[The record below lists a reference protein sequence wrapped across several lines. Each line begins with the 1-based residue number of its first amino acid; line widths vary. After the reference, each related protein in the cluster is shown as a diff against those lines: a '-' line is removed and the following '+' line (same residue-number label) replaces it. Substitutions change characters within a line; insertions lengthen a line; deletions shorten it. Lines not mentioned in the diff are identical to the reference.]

1 MRAFFMRGN
10 FKPCQSVLC
19 ATKNSAKRV
28 FLRASKIWRW
38 FLSRAIQNVGEKKA
52 SKTFNFQ
59 FEKSEGKKNLCTLI
73 HLLTQLTKTR
83 FFSLQTCYVDNSFLF
98 ETAKKIVQTPRAH
111 QGYSFYQYVLHLS
124 QRPQRGNL
132 AQRDPTGPTD
142 PAGKITKIN
151 RTGKNSQN

>member
-1 MRAFFMRGN
+1 MRAFFMREN
-10 FKPCQSVLC
+10 LKPCQSVLC

-28 FLRASKIWRW
+28 FLQLSKICRG

-52 SKTFNFQ
+52 SKMFIFQ
-59 FEKSEGKKNLCTLI
+59 FEKARKKNLCTLI

-83 FFSLQTCYVDNSFLF
+83 IFSLQLCYVDNSFLF
-98 ETAKKIVQTPRAH
+98 QTAKKIVQTPRAH

-124 QRPQRGNL
+124 QRVQRGNL

-142 PAGKITKIN
+142 RAGKIAKIN